1 MRSTTIKTK
10 TLKREKTC
18 FCVKQLVQRHYGGSG
33 RTKAPQRQ
41 GFSPTQTHK
50 EHLTLVKPRKNP
62 RDTLYTG
69 LLRQRRVIRPN
80 AIISSISHA
89 LCSVHHPILLFLSLF
104 WGLFIPLASIMASDR
119 TDYCQHQRCVYIK
132 GFSGGLTPVLAKL
145 DTMLSICLEVKL
157 FGLAHISTGFVV

>member
-1 MRSTTIKTK
+1 MRGATIKTK

-62 RDTLYTG
+62 RDRLYTG
-69 LLRQRRVIRPN
+69 LLRQRCVIRPY
-80 AIISSISHA
+80 AIVSSISQV

-104 WGLFIPLASIMASDR
+104 CTPLSVPPCLHGLRQDTVLPASEVCVHKGLFRR
-119 TDYCQHQRCVYIK
+119 TDP
-132 GFSGGLTPVLAKL
+132 GAS
-145 DTMLSICLEVKL
+145 
-157 FGLAHISTGFVV
+157 

>member
-1 MRSTTIKTK
+1 MRGATIKTK

-69 LLRQRRVIRPN
+69 LLRSTALSVQRYHLLHLSCALFCSSSHSAVF
-80 AIISSISHA
+80 ISV
-89 LCSVHHPILLFLSLF
+89 LGSVRTLSPFL
-104 WGLFIPLASIMASDR
+104 PASMASDR

-132 GFSGGLTPVLAKL
+132 GFSGGLTLVLAKL
-145 DTMLSICLEVKL
+145 D
-157 FGLAHISTGFVV
+157 